1 MSCGGGMAHGIRD
14 RKNCSSGFVCERS
27 CIRSARGTTNLPGS
41 RTSRIWLGSGPSG
54 SAIAAARASAGSWAG
69 SSSEKSAGSASAN
82 SLCSCA
88 PTKYSAWRTA
98 AQSAARASVSVSQ
111 LANRPSRASAVLTSQ
126 AHNAGRS
133 FHRGACLVTYSR
145 SSVPSVAPASASLSG
160 CAAPPSASSHAFM
173 ASRAACAPGATL
185 RTSIGSRPGKR
196 SSARQSCTSAAS
208 MAPAGTTSCSSNLRP
223 GPKSAQAADEAPPD
237 SILIAMASDMA
248 YCGYSGREWAG
259 RAPGKARSQRVDPA
273 MSARKSRCSNRWKG
287 SASGSSEKMSRP
299 NSSAVRWQPQRVDD
313 CICRKSARRKGRLHS
328 CDQRRRAV
336 PPRRRERICGWKAD
350 SHTCSAL
357 AMHSE
362 ANSCCPVC
370 PQ

>member
-1 MSCGGGMAHGIRD
+1 
-14 RKNCSSGFVCERS
+14 
-27 CIRSARGTTNLPGS
+27 
-41 RTSRIWLGSGPSG
+41 
-54 SAIAAARASAGSWAG
+54 
-69 SSSEKSAGSASAN
+69 
-82 SLCSCA
+82 
-88 PTKYSAWRTA
+88 
-98 AQSAARASVSVSQ
+98 
-111 LANRPSRASAVLTSQ
+111 
-126 AHNAGRS
+126 
-133 FHRGACLVTYSR
+133 
-145 SSVPSVAPASASLSG
+145 
-160 CAAPPSASSHAFM
+160 M

-370 PQ
+370 PQIEWSNGENTLQCVWVSGGRSHLHLHLQLAICPRHREDKTGGLAAAAHLNLAHRGRGARRWAIGRAFQFHPQTPADGRPGVARRAEEPAPDEARPASPARRAILGSATTLLEPVGRRQLAHRVLAEAGRQLIGTIQVPRINLPYVHALERRSWLGSRRRR